1 MAFSLVW
8 SLGYLI
14 SIIVF
19 STVIGLIFY
28 FNEISNKALAKY
40 LVVSVICT
48 SAVIYVISI
57 FKNQLYSAIGVYN
70 YTFLF
75 LIAFVLIFIGY
86 ILSREDNFKNC
97 FKKVLSL
104 SYLSFIL
111 VAFVCVLSREDLFGL
126 NSLQVTVFTTI
137 LFNLLIVTVFFIL
150 KRLNL
155 VDRSFKILRELSDKE
170 HYVYTGY
177 ALKQGDK
184 LVQGIA
190 KSSVFFNELSDELI
204 NAYIET
210 GSPMDKAG
218 AYGLQDNEKFQ
229 LVKKTSGSNNNI
241 IGFPTEQILLD
252 LKNFIL

>member
-86 ILSREDNFKNC
+86 ILSRED
-97 FKKVLSL
+97 
-104 SYLSFIL
+104 I
-111 VAFVCVLSREDLFGL
+111 RIE
-126 NSLQVTVFTTI
+126 
-137 LFNLLIVTVFFIL
+137 FF
-150 KRLNL
+150 
-155 VDRSFKILRELSDKE
+155 
-170 HYVYTGY
+170 TGY
-177 ALKQGDK
+177 C
-184 LVQGIA
+184 VY
-190 KSSVFFNELSDELI
+190 N
-204 NAYIET
+204 
-210 GSPMDKAG
+210 
-218 AYGLQDNEKFQ
+218 
-229 LVKKTSGSNNNI
+229 
-241 IGFPTEQILLD
+241 
-252 LKNFIL
+252 NFIQFIDCDCIFHT